1 VEVKRL
7 KPGLVCASCLLT
19 WLIERLALVGREDE
33 CYGMV
38 RSVSKVICDEFQPTR
53 NLGSLANRSIEIADE
68 MIRDCAKHF
77 EKIKSGNNQLARQAL
92 PKARDFIAG
101 AKNAREAFERA
112 CALAVAGN
120 VAPIGAPSGASRFE
134 AVENILNGRSPLPSF
149 QGDVYGAA
157 RNSSHILY
165 VADNSGEI
173 GFDSLLISILNEMGK
188 KITLVVKDGPFFE
201 DATQKEVSFFGLDDC
216 VDRVLTTRG
225 FFVPAESSPAL
236 VDAFKKSDLVIC
248 KGTGNYEGLQG
259 ETEGKSTI
267 FMLKVKCRHISKML
281 QMNIGDFVVKLV
293 E

>member
-1 VEVKRL
+1 L

-19 WLIERLALVGREDE
+19 WLIERLALASREGQ
-33 CYGMV
+33 CYDMV
-38 RSVSKVICDEFQPTR
+38 RSVSRMLSDGFHPTT
-53 NLGSLANRSIEIADE
+53 NLGSLANRSIEVADQ
-68 MIRDCAKHF
+68 MIRDCANHF
-77 EKIKSGNNQLARQAL
+77 EKIKSMNNQIARQAL

-101 AKNAREAFERA
+101 AKPPKEAFERA

-134 AVENILNGRSPLPSF
+134 EVENILKGRNPLPAIR
-149 QGDVYGAA
+149 GDVYKAA
-157 RNSSHILY
+157 QNASHILY

-173 GFDSLLISILNEMGK
+173 GFDSLLLSKLNEMGK
-188 KITLVVKDGPFFE
+188 KITLVVKEGPFFE

-236 VDAFKKSDLVIC
+236 YDAFKKSDLVIC

-259 ETEGKSTI
+259 ETAGKETI
-267 FMLKVKCRHISKML
+267 FMLKVKCRPISKML
-281 QMNIGDFVVKLV
+281 QMGIGDFVVKLV
-293 E
+293 W